1 MNETEKTVNYAIKK
15 AKEFGIQHIVVA
27 SSTGTTLSYFKNSG
41 LHVVGVST
49 AYNQGVCDLS
59 EEKRKTLEKQG
70 FDLVTAAHTLSGAE
84 RALSNRYGGYGP
96 IEIMADTL
104 RMFGQGVK
112 VCVEVSTMALDA
124 GKIPYHEKILAVAGN
139 GHGANTVMLLTPS
152 YTSSILN
159 TKIHQILC
167 KPDAISI

>member
-1 MNETEKTVNYAIKK
+1 MNETEKTVLFAQKK
-15 AKEFGIQHIVVA
+15 AQELGIQHIVVA
-27 SSTGTTLSYFKNSG
+27 SSYGTTLSYFKNTN

-49 AYNQGVCDLS
+49 AYNHGVCTLS
-59 EEKRKTLEKQG
+59 EEKRKAYEKMG
-70 FDLVTAAHTLSGAE
+70 FDIVTAAHTLSGAE
-84 RALSNRYGGYGP
+84 RSFSNRYGGYGP
-96 IEIMADTL
+96 VEIMADTL

-124 GKIPYHEKILAVAGN
+124 GKIPYHEKVIAIAGN
-139 GHGANTVMLLTPS
+139 GQGANTVLLLTPS
-152 YTSSILN
+152 YTSSILD